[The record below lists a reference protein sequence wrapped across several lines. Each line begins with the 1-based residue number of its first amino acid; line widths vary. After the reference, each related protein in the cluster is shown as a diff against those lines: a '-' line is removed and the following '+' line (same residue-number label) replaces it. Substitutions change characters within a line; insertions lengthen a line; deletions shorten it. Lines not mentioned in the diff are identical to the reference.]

1 MLYDNV
7 ATSLIAVENEEKSLH
22 GHHLTYFTRAA
33 ELSKTKLRKR
43 ISPYDIAIILQSLVD
58 ADIVENPDNQD
69 LYIKSMYYSMV
80 ARSLARHTDADL
92 PKTFLAEVEASLDE
106 QINSNAA

>member
-1 MLYDNV
+1 MLYDNI
-7 ATSLIAVENEEKSLH
+7 ATSLITTEKDEKALH
-22 GHHLTYFTRAA
+22 GHHLSYLTRAA
-33 ELSKTKLRKR
+33 QLAQTKLRKK
-43 ISPYDIAIILQSLVD
+43 ISPYDLAIILQSLVD
-58 ADIVENPDNQD
+58 ADIVGTPENQD

-92 PKTFLAEVEASLDE
+92 PKTFLADIEATLDE